1 MVSHVFCFT
10 LYALVPKIHKSL
22 LIPERKYFNERKHMH
37 SLCLRRRSSRNFRFF
52 TVNSQREYTLEIDF
66 FYWNLMWVVAWCVQ
80 LLYGPGSTRH
90 LEAWLT
96 LFMWVFRY
104 MLKYLVELELML
116 GCKYLLGQASRLK
129 VSLFF
134 PSNTA
139 SNSSHTIHLEAL
151 AVNLSGDVTQG
162 SGEYILS
169 LL

>member
-1 MVSHVFCFT
+1 
-10 LYALVPKIHKSL
+10 
-22 LIPERKYFNERKHMH
+22 
-37 SLCLRRRSSRNFRFF
+37 
-52 TVNSQREYTLEIDF
+52 
-66 FYWNLMWVVAWCVQ
+66 
-80 LLYGPGSTRH
+80 
-90 LEAWLT
+90 
-96 LFMWVFRY
+96 

-116 GCKYLLGQASRLK
+116 GCKYLLGPASRLK